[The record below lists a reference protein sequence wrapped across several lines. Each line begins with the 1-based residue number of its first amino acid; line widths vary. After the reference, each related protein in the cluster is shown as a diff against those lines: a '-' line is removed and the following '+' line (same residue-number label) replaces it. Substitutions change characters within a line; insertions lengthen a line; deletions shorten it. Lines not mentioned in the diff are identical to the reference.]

1 MPVWPPALPQVPLR
15 DGYTDSAPSNLLRTD
30 MDTGPAKVRRSGTA
44 RPHTVQATYVLY
56 DDEAEILEEF
66 ILETLAGGAL
76 CFDWPHP
83 TLKRQVRARI
93 VPSDSNLFAR
103 SYYSQTIAWQYTLT
117 LEYWPDAPIT
127 GA

>member
-1 MPVWPPALPQVPLR
+1 MPVWPPALPQAPLR
-15 DGYTDSAPSNLLRTD
+15 EGYTDSAPSNLLRTD
-30 MDTGPAKVRRSGTA
+30 MDTGPAKVRRSGNA

-93 VPSDSNLFAR
+93 VPSDSNLFSR
-103 SYYSQTIAWQYTLT
+103 SYYSQTLAWQYTLT